1 MHNNKK
7 TANIDDAN
15 EKLDPNVTDNAED
28 TEDDIQRMTFKE
40 LQEAYED
47 ELHPRHE
54 EAIVETKRISEQL
67 FPSLEALRKTVAQ
80 SVALSDIK
88 KMIPMAEQLRS
99 ASLNAVVA
107 DSFKNAIP
115 ELNLPSTD
123 LLNPP
128 YEPPVFE
135 NHMPNFDVKLRRM
148 PNYKGILE
156 NIAESSR
163 VNEERTQRQL
173 ETMEA
178 MTAVLIQTQAQL
190 ERQHKENKESSSI
203 NTNLVRWTL
212 IATVAGII
220 IGATVTVIT
229 DLM

>member
-1 MHNNKK
+1 
-7 TANIDDAN
+7 
-15 EKLDPNVTDNAED
+15 
-28 TEDDIQRMTFKE
+28 
-40 LQEAYED
+40 
-47 ELHPRHE
+47 
-54 EAIVETKRISEQL
+54 
-67 FPSLEALRKTVAQ
+67 
-80 SVALSDIK
+80 
-88 KMIPMAEQLRS
+88 
-99 ASLNAVVA
+99 
-107 DSFKNAIP
+107 
-115 ELNLPSTD
+115 
-123 LLNPP
+123 
-128 YEPPVFE
+128 
-135 NHMPNFDVKLRRM
+135 M